1 MTTHAV
7 QTVFIR
13 FLATTDMNDGKNAFQ
28 KTVDLKVSPGVLG
41 KACLLKVRH
50 FYAAADASSPTL
62 IALAAD
68 FDQPNHNSYA
78 DPGTATG
85 GTSWP
90 NIMAQHQ
97 NGNGSIIAITTTG
110 NQLNN
115 SEHATIPIQLGGS
128 TPKVTFT
135 VFNPF
140 NSAVQTGLV
149 AMNMVLQMEII
160 PLE

>member
-28 KTVDLKVSPGVLG
+28 KTVDLKVPPGVLG
-41 KACLLKVRH
+41 KACLLKVRQ
-50 FYAAADASSPTL
+50 FYALADSSSPSFMV
-62 IALAAD
+62 LAAD
-68 FDQPNHNSYA
+68 FNQPNHNAYC
-78 DPGTATG
+78 DPGTPTG

-90 NIMAQHQ
+90 NIISQHQ
-97 NGNGSIIAITTTG
+97 NGNGSIIAMTTNG

-115 SEHATIPIQLGGS
+115 SEHATIPIQLGA
-128 TPKVTFT
+128 TNPKVTFT
-135 VFNPF
+135 LWNPF

-149 AMNMVLQMEII
+149 GVNMLLQMEII